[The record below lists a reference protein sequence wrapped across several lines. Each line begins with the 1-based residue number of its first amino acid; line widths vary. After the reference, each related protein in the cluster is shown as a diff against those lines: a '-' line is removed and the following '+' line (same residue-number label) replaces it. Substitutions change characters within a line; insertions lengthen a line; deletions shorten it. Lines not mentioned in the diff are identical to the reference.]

1 MNEYVLPG
9 VVVVNVADEIAT
21 LVGTDHTN
29 QNLRRRHWTIVECDA
44 RAL

>member
-1 MNEYVLPG
+1 MNEYAQPG
-9 VVVVNVADEIAT
+9 VVVVDEADEIAS
-21 LVGTDHTN
+21 LVGTDHTH